1 MERLPR
7 KFGQVLFEIQKGKD
21 MAMRSDIEKDRAGRQ
36 FLRTVA
42 VRLLWLLIPWPGLPP

>member
-1 MERLPR
+1 
-7 KFGQVLFEIQKGKD
+7 

-42 VRLLWLLIPWPGLPP
+42 ARPQRWALPWPGVPP